1 VRAGGGGFLYLRD
14 ESSAAPV
21 LGRETGLPP
30 RGMPKNFMLAWLLV
44 MLNHSDLHGYEIMKT
59 LRERFDVNTDPSSLY
74 RALRRLERDGYI
86 SSWWDSRECG
96 PARRVY
102 QITVTGRSTL
112 ALWNDALEQYRSH
125 LESFF
130 ELYNGANAA
139 TKSSAIGA

>member
-1 VRAGGGGFLYLRD
+1 MGGGGFLFLRD
-14 ESSAAPV
+14 ENAVVPV
-21 LGRETGLPP
+21 IGRESGLPP

-59 LRERFDVNTDPSSLY
+59 LRERFDVSTDPSSLY

-130 ELYNGANAA
+130 ELYNGAKAESA
-139 TKSSAIGA
+139 SSAIGA